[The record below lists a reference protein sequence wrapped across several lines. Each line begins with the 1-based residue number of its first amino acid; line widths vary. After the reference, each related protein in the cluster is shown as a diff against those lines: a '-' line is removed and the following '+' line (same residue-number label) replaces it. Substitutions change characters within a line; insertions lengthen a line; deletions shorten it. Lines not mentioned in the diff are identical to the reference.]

1 MDIIALIES
10 VKKYGTTAV
19 LTLCIV
25 LMYNFFTTRMDRL
38 EAKLEK
44 VEAHLYDCLDD
55 KAQLINRQFSGRKFL
70 PDNAVAVIPEKFKF
84 KIIKP

>member
-1 MDIIALIES
+1 MNIVALIES

-19 LTLCIV
+19 LTLCLV

-55 KAQLINRQFSGRKFL
+55 KALIINRGISKTALF
-70 PDNAVAVIPEKFKF
+70 PDVAVAVIPKKIKV
-84 KIIKP
+84 KIIKT

>member
-1 MDIIALIES
+1 MDLVGIIES

-19 LTLCIV
+19 LTLCLL

-55 KAQLINRQFSGRKFL
+55 KAQLMNRGISNLKFN
-70 PDNAVAVIPEKFKF
+70 PEKMFAVIPKKYKF
-84 KIIKP
+84 KIISA